1 MLEKQLFSKKI
12 FSSNRRSKKLSS
24 NNLSNT
30 NPNQGKLIK
39 LHRDGGIVRVP
50 YDEYLALKKKNLEN
64 METLKERLIHRI
76 KTKREK
82 YIRQNAF
89 DIDLLKKICLER
101 ENEFRESVAFLQK
114 DMRRNRN
121 ILIEDL
127 TKFYKGV
134 LTMVKNID
142 NDVKEQVNAR
152 LNAIDRLIERNLDNC
167 AYRHKKKLD
176 KVINEQEDLI
186 NYFHMAIHQ
195 MKTIIDNFNIANRQ
209 IFEYS
214 ENIFM
219 NKEKL
224 LKEKIR
230 HEYLKSLMKEYK
242 IKINNIQNSK
252 ASIDNI
258 ITSRNA
264 KTLQND
270 SNRFMSSS
278 IITSKQ
284 NKRGLNNLK
293 NKSTNKK
300 NDLLLTIDDPGSR
313 PRQRPFSSGH
323 RLTSSNIHNNSTKRT
338 NFSNSNTMQS
348 MFRVNSSRLMT
359 IGVDRNSYNNLFDR
373 RFNTIRNNVNSKIL
387 QKNKYSYFNS
397 TQEIKENKSYTKS
410 EMNSI
415 YHIKNE
421 LKILKNRK
429 NDILKKF
436 EVNIPDNGLY
446 ISIKNIIEKLRGN
459 KDNLIVDGINN
470 EYIKDNYM
478 KVLPIQDKSFR
489 TKFLEILFKDKS
501 IYEEIKSVTKTG
513 NNTLFD
519 IKIFGAKK
527 INEISKK

>member
-24 NNLSNT
+24 NNLSST

-64 METLKERLIHRI
+64 METLKERLVHRI

-89 DIDLLKKICLER
+89 DIDLLKKICIER

-127 TKFYKGV
+127 TKFYKDV
-134 LTMVKNID
+134 LTMVKNIY
-142 NDVKEQVNAR
+142 NDVNEQVNAR

-252 ASIDNI
+252 ANIDNI

-270 SNRFMSSS
+270 
-278 IITSKQ
+278 
-284 NKRGLNNLK
+284 
-293 NKSTNKK
+293 
-300 NDLLLTIDDPGSR
+300 
-313 PRQRPFSSGH
+313 
-323 RLTSSNIHNNSTKRT
+323 
-338 NFSNSNTMQS
+338 
-348 MFRVNSSRLMT
+348 
-359 IGVDRNSYNNLFDR
+359 
-373 RFNTIRNNVNSKIL
+373 
-387 QKNKYSYFNS
+387 
-397 TQEIKENKSYTKS
+397 
-410 EMNSI
+410 
-415 YHIKNE
+415 
-421 LKILKNRK
+421 
-429 NDILKKF
+429 
-436 EVNIPDNGLY
+436 
-446 ISIKNIIEKLRGN
+446 
-459 KDNLIVDGINN
+459 
-470 EYIKDNYM
+470 
-478 KVLPIQDKSFR
+478 
-489 TKFLEILFKDKS
+489 
-501 IYEEIKSVTKTG
+501 
-513 NNTLFD
+513 
-519 IKIFGAKK
+519 
-527 INEISKK
+527 

>member
-12 FSSNRRSKKLSS
+12 FSSNRLSKKLSS
-24 NNLSNT
+24 NNLSST

-64 METLKERLIHRI
+64 MKTLKESLVHKI

-82 YIRQNAF
+82 YIKEYTY

-101 ENEFRESVAFLQK
+101 ENEFRESIAFLQK

-127 TKFYKGV
+127 TKFYNGV

-142 NDVKEQVNAR
+142 NDANEQLNAKTS
-152 LNAIDRLIERNLDNC
+152 AIDRLIEINLDNC
-167 AYRHKKKLD
+167 NYRHKKKLD

-186 NYFHMAIHQ
+186 NYFHIAIYQ
-195 MKTIIDNFNIANRQ
+195 MKNIIYNFNIAHRQ
-209 IFEYS
+209 ILEYS
-214 ENIFM
+214 ENIYI
-219 NKEKL
+219 NKKKL
-224 LKEKIR
+224 LQEKIR

-242 IKINNIQNSK
+242 IKVNNIQNSK
-252 ASIDNI
+252 KRIDKI

-284 NKRGLNNLK
+284 NKRGLITQK
-293 NKSTNKK
+293 NKSTNKN
-300 NDLLLTIDDPGSR
+300 NDLLLTIDDPGSL

-323 RLTSSNIHNNSTKRT
+323 RLTSTNIHNNSTKRT
-338 NFSNSNTMQS
+338 NYSNSNTIQS

-359 IGVDRNSYNNLFDR
+359 TGPDINSNNNLFNR

-387 QKNKYSYFNS
+387 KKNKFSYFNS

-421 LKILKNRK
+421 LKILQKRK
-429 NDILKKF
+429 KDILKKF
-436 EVNIPDNGLY
+436 EVNIPENGLY

-459 KDNLIVDGINN
+459 KNNLIVDGINN

-478 KVLPIQDKSFR
+478 KILPIQNKSFR
-489 TKFLEILFKDKS
+489 AKFLEILFNDKS
-501 IYEEIKSVTKTG
+501 LYEEIKNVTKTG

-527 INEISKK
+527 K